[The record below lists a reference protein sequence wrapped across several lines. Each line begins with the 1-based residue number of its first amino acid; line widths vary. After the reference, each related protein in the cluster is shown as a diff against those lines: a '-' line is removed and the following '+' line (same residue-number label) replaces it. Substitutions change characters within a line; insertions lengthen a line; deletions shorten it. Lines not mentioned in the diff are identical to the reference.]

1 MSHAEE
7 QLYYACSNF
16 CKSFFYLLCEK
27 EKIRREYHWSD
38 YEKDRAMEFS
48 NERLNDA
55 YSNLFKAMED
65 FENDKRGVV
74 GENKYRLELRR
85 GAE

>member
-1 MSHAEE
+1 
-7 QLYYACSNF
+7 
-16 CKSFFYLLCEK
+16 
-27 EKIRREYHWSD
+27 
-38 YEKDRAMEFS
+38 MEFS